1 MSTYAVGDIQ
11 GCYKALKR
19 LLKKVNFSPA
29 RDRLWCVGDL
39 INRGPRSLETLRF
52 LRDIDNSLS
61 VVLGNHDLHFLAMH
75 EGFAPTQTKDTL
87 SQLLDAKDCEELCEW
102 LRQKP
107 LAHFEKLDT
116 ENGPEDFLMVHAG
129 IAPNWSIHK
138 TLSLAKEVEMAL
150 QGKKYRKFL
159 KGMYGDYPACWQDSL
174 EGQDRLRAI
183 TNYITRI
190 RFCDE
195 LGNLNLKVKDGLGSA
210 PQGFKPWYEYEKI
223 SNSATILFG
232 HWAALEGKTGKCRVV
247 ALDTGYVWGR
257 KLTLMRL
264 EDHKYYSISA

>member
-52 LRDIDNSLS
+52 LRGIDNSLS

-75 EGFAPTQTKDTL
+75 EGFAPTRTKDTL

-107 LAHFEKLDT
+107 LAHFEKLET
-116 ENGPEDFLMVHAG
+116 ENGLEDFLMVHAG

-150 QGKKYRKFL
+150 QGKEYSKFL

-195 LGNLNLKVKDGLGSA
+195 LGNLNLKIKDGLGSA

-223 SNSATILFG
+223 SNVATILFG
-232 HWAALEGKTGKCRVV
+232 HWAALEGKTGKPRVV

-264 EDHKYYSISA
+264 EDHKFYSISA